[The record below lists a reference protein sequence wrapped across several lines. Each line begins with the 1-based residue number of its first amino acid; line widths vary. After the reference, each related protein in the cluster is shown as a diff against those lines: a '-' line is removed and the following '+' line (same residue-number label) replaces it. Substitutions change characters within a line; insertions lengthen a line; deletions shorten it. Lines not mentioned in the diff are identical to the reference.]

1 MEAAFWAAFGGFSF
15 CASFDTLL
23 SAEVHPSSVGP
34 RHVPWPKRAYGHCS
48 SCFDRCQYRNR
59 RGSPLKL
66 SGSNF
71 CQRLVEP
78 SFISANRISIEALN
92 YLRLVCFRLAFTQ
105 KPLDMKLLIV
115 DDHPVLRDG
124 LAALLLQLGPDTT
137 VLQARDASEGI
148 ALVES
153 HIDLDV
159 IILDLAM
166 PGMKGLQALSE
177 FGHKRPDLPVIVLS
191 SSEDPRDV
199 RQALASG
206 ALGYVPKSASQ
217 QVLLSAVRLVLNGDL
232 YIPPL
237 ILDDPSSAI
246 EREISGADGSRDRLL
261 TARQIEILILL
272 SEGKP
277 NKTIAAALTLSEKT
291 VKAHISAIFKTL
303 NVVNRTQAAIAGRKA
318 GII

>member
-1 MEAAFWAAFGGFSF
+1 
-15 CASFDTLL
+15 
-23 SAEVHPSSVGP
+23 
-34 RHVPWPKRAYGHCS
+34 
-48 SCFDRCQYRNR
+48 
-59 RGSPLKL
+59 
-66 SGSNF
+66 
-71 CQRLVEP
+71 
-78 SFISANRISIEALN
+78 
-92 YLRLVCFRLAFTQ
+92 
-105 KPLDMKLLIV
+105 MKLLIV

-124 LAALLLQLGPDTT
+124 LAALLAQAGPDTA
-137 VLQARDASEGI
+137 VLQARDAREGL

-153 HIDLDV
+153 HPDLDL

-166 PGMKGLQALSE
+166 PGMKGLQALTE
-177 FGHKRPDLPVIVLS
+177 FGRKRPDLPVIVLS

-237 ILDDPSSAI
+237 ILGEPSSAI
-246 EREISGADGSRDRLL
+246 ERKSDGAGRNSGRLL
-261 TARQIEILILL
+261 TTRQVEILVLL

-277 NKTIAAALTLSEKT
+277 NKTIAATLTLSEKT

-303 NVVNRTQAAIAGRKA
+303 NVVNRTQAAVAGREA